1 MLTKIFLQ
9 VKYEHPKLYVKP
21 LLRVQGPLKGLG
33 PWVVSS
39 VKKKMSL
46 LINFFD
52 VFKF

>member
-1 MLTKIFLQ
+1 MLIKIFLQ

-21 LLRVQGPLKGLG
+21 LLSVQGPLKGLG

-46 LINFFD
+46 LINCFD
-52 VFKF
+52 VF

>member
-1 MLTKIFLQ
+1 MLIKNFLQ